1 MTVVMKGVIK
11 HMKKVQKN
19 SFEKMCDRLEEN
31 FVSSENEIKY
41 VKKHL
46 YPIKEDKDMLLKIKA
61 EALEDDYIAVM
72 SFAITMLALL
82 VAVITLCVTMLLDIG
97 MPVMWVLFLIYS
109 VLLVYY
115 FVTIKN
121 KMRYFKNVNKWRQYI
136 LVCVDEMINEQNKKK
151 KHK

>member
-1 MTVVMKGVIK
+1 
-11 HMKKVQKN
+11 MKKVQKN

-31 FVSSENEIKY
+31 FVSNENEIKY

-46 YPIKEDKDMLLKIKA
+46 YPIKEDKDMLLKLKA

-82 VAVITLCVTMLLDIG
+82 VAVITLCVTMLSDIG
-97 MPVMWVLFLIYS
+97 MPVMWVLFLIYN
-109 VLLVYY
+109 VPLVFY
-115 FVTIKN
+115 FVTLYN

-151 KHK
+151 KKRHK

>member
-1 MTVVMKGVIK
+1 MKGMIK
-11 HMKKVQKN
+11 YMKKVQKN

-31 FVSSENEIKY
+31 FVLNENEIKY

-46 YPIKEDKDMLLKIKA
+46 KDMLLKLKA

-72 SFAITMLALL
+72 SFAITMLALM
-82 VAVITLCVTMLLDIG
+82 VAVITLCVTMLSEIG
-97 MPVMWVLFLIYS
+97 MPARWVLFLIYS

-136 LVCVDEMINEQNKKK
+136 LVCIDEMVNEQNKKK
-151 KHK
+151 KKRHK

>member
-1 MTVVMKGVIK
+1 
-11 HMKKVQKN
+11 MKKVQKN

-31 FVSSENEIKY
+31 FVLNENEIKY

-46 YPIKEDKDMLLKIKA
+46 YPI
-61 EALEDDYIAVM
+61 
-72 SFAITMLALL
+72 TMLALM
-82 VAVITLCVTMLLDIG
+82 VAVITLCVTMLSEIG
-97 MPVMWVLFLIYS
+97 MPARWVLFLIYS

-136 LVCVDEMINEQNKKK
+136 LVCIDEMVNEQNKKK
-151 KHK
+151 KKRHK

>member
-1 MTVVMKGVIK
+1 
-11 HMKKVQKN
+11 
-19 SFEKMCDRLEEN
+19 MCDRLEEN
-31 FVSSENEIKY
+31 FVLNENEIKY

-46 YPIKEDKDMLLKIKA
+46 YPIKEDKDMLLKLKA

-72 SFAITMLALL
+72 SFAITMLALM
-82 VAVITLCVTMLLDIG
+82 VAVITLCVTMLSEIG
-97 MPVMWVLFLIYS
+97 MPARWVLFLIYS

-136 LVCVDEMINEQNKKK
+136 LVCIDEW
-151 KHK
+151 

>member
-1 MTVVMKGVIK
+1 MKRMIK
-11 HMKKVQKN
+11 YMKKVQKN

-31 FVSSENEIKY
+31 FVLNENEIKY

-46 YPIKEDKDMLLKIKA
+46 YPIKEDKDMLLKLKA

-72 SFAITMLALL
+72 SFAITMLALM
-82 VAVITLCVTMLLDIG
+82 VAVITLCVTMLSEIG
-97 MPVMWVLFLIYS
+97 MPARWVLFLIYS

-136 LVCVDEMINEQNKKK
+136 LVCIGEMVNEQNRKKK
-151 KHK
+151 KRHK

>member
-1 MTVVMKGVIK
+1 
-11 HMKKVQKN
+11 MKKVQKN

-31 FVSSENEIKY
+31 FVLNENEIKY

-46 YPIKEDKDMLLKIKA
+46 YPIKEDKDMLLKLKA

-72 SFAITMLALL
+72 SLM
-82 VAVITLCVTMLLDIG
+82 VAVITLCVTMLSEIG
-97 MPVMWVLFLIYS
+97 MPARWVLFLIYS

-136 LVCVDEMINEQNKKK
+136 LVCIDEMVNEQNKKK
-151 KHK
+151 KKRHK

>member
-1 MTVVMKGVIK
+1 
-11 HMKKVQKN
+11 MKKVQKN

-31 FVSSENEIKY
+31 FVLNENEIKY

-46 YPIKEDKDMLLKIKA
+46 YPIKEDKDMLLKLKA

-72 SFAITMLALL
+72 SALM
-82 VAVITLCVTMLLDIG
+82 VAVITLCVTMLSEIG
-97 MPVMWVLFLIYS
+97 MPARWVLFLIYS

-136 LVCVDEMINEQNKKK
+136 LVCIDEMVNEQNKKK
-151 KHK
+151 KKRHK